1 MTAGTGTGAEV
12 AIGAD
17 ELLRLYEQ
25 MALIRG
31 TEKAAHDAFLAG
43 LVKGTT
49 HLAAGHEAVAVGAS
63 AALRPDDYVFATYR
77 GHHHAMAR
85 GASPEECLA
94 ELMSKATGVCKAK
107 GGSMHLTKASAGMLG
122 SYAIVGAHL
131 PLAAGAAWSARLRG
145 SGQVAVAFFGDGAT
159 NIGAFH
165 EALNLA
171 AVWSLPAL
179 FICENNLYME
189 YTPIGEVTAV
199 GNPAADRAA
208 GYGLPGE
215 IIDGNDV
222 VVVRDAVARAAERAR
237 AGQGPT
243 VLEAKTYRHFG
254 HSRTDPGSYRPEDE
268 VQQWLSRDPLDVARA
283 RLKALGVPAEAV
295 IAADERAA
303 RIVTEAVAAAKAA
316 PGPDPADAM
325 TDVWADGG
333 SAWRT

>member
-1 MTAGTGTGAEV
+1 MTATDAGVEVTGAE
-12 AIGAD
+12 
-17 ELLRLYEQ
+17 ELLALYEQ
-25 MALIRG
+25 MAVIRR
-31 TEKAAHDAFLAG
+31 TEKAAHDLFLAG

-85 GASPEECLA
+85 GATPAECLA
-94 ELMSKATGVCKAK
+94 ELMSKGTGLCKAK
-107 GGSMHLTKASAGMLG
+107 GGSMHLTKASTGMLG

-131 PLAAGAAWSARLRG
+131 PIAAGAAWSALLRG

-171 AVWSLPAL
+171 AVWALPVL

-189 YTPIGEVTAV
+189 YTPIGDVTAV
-199 GNPAADRAA
+199 ANPAADRAP
-208 GYGLPGE
+208 GYRIPAE
-215 IIDGNDV
+215 VIDGNDV
-222 VVVRDAVARAAERAR
+222 VVVQDAVAVAAQRAR
-237 AGQGPT
+237 SGGGPT
-243 VLEAKTYRHFG
+243 VLEALTYRHFG
-254 HSRTDPGSYRPEDE
+254 HSRTDPGAYRPAEE
-268 VQQWLSRDPLDVARA
+268 VEQWLRRDPLELARA
-283 RLKALGVPAEAV
+283 RLQAFGVPQESVAAADQRAERAVAEAV
-295 IAADERAA
+295 AE
-303 RIVTEAVAAAKAA
+303 AKAA
-316 PGPDPADAM
+316 PGPGTGEAL

>member
-1 MTAGTGTGAEV
+1 VTAVDAGAATV
-12 AIGAD
+12 STD
-17 ELLRLYEQ
+17 ELLSLYEQ
-25 MALIRG
+25 MAVIRR
-31 TEKAAHDAFLAG
+31 TEKAAHDLFLAG

-85 GASPEECLA
+85 GATPVECLA
-94 ELMSKATGVCKAK
+94 ELMSKGTGLCKAK

-131 PLAAGAAWSARLRG
+131 PMAAGAAWSARLRG
-145 SGQVAVAFFGDGAT
+145 SGQIAVAFFGDGAT

-171 AVWSLPAL
+171 AVWALPVL

-199 GNPAADRAA
+199 GNPAADRAP
-208 GYGLPGE
+208 GYGIPAE
-215 IIDGNDV
+215 VIDGNDV
-222 VVVRDAVARAAERAR
+222 LVVKDAVDRAAELAR
-237 AGQGPT
+237 TGGGPT
-243 VLEAKTYRHFG
+243 VLEALTYRHFG
-254 HSRTDPGSYRPEDE
+254 HSRTDPGAYRPAEE
-268 VQQWLSRDPLDVARA
+268 VERWMRRDPLELARA
-283 RLKALGVPAEAV
+283 RLEAAGVPAGAV
-295 IAADERAA
+295 TAADERAA
-303 RIVTEAVAAAKAA
+303 RMVAEAVAEAKAA
-316 PGPDPADAM
+316 PGPDPGDAL

>member
-1 MTAGTGTGAEV
+1 MTAVDPAASVIDAE
-12 AIGAD
+12 
-17 ELLRLYEQ
+17 ELLGLYEQ
-25 MALIRG
+25 MAVIRG
-31 TEKAAHDAFLAG
+31 TEKAAHDLFLAG

-85 GASPEECLA
+85 GASPTECLA
-94 ELMSKATGVCKAK
+94 ELMSKGTGLCRAK

-131 PLAAGAAWSARLRG
+131 PIAAGAAWSARLRG
-145 SGQVAVAFFGDGAT
+145 TDQVAVAFFGDGAT

-171 AVWSLPAL
+171 AVWALPVL

-189 YTPIGEVTAV
+189 YTPIGDVTAV
-199 GNPAADRAA
+199 AHPAADRASA
-208 GYGLPGE
+208 YRLPAE
-215 IIDGNDV
+215 IMDGNDV
-222 VVVRDAVARAAERAR
+222 MVVRETVARAVERAR
-237 AGQGPT
+237 SGQGPT

-254 HSRTDPGSYRPEDE
+254 HSRTDPASYRPAEE
-268 VQQWLSRDPLDVARA
+268 VEEWLSRDPLDIARA
-283 RLKALGVPAEAV
+283 RLEALGLPGESVA
-295 IAADERAA
+295 AADERVARTVAEAVEAA
-303 RIVTEAVAAAKAA
+303 RTA
-316 PGPDPADAM
+316 PGPDPADAF

>member
-1 MTAGTGTGAEV
+1 VTATDTGSSVVGA
-12 AIGAD
+12 G
-17 ELLRLYEQ
+17 ELLALYEQ
-25 MALIRG
+25 MALIRR
-31 TEKAAHDAFLAG
+31 TEKAAHDLFLAG

-85 GASPEECLA
+85 GATPEECLA
-94 ELMSKATGVCKAK
+94 ELMSKGTGLCGAK

-171 AVWSLPAL
+171 AVWSLPVL

-199 GNPAADRAA
+199 GNPAADRAPA
-208 GYGLPGE
+208 YGLPAE
-215 IIDGNDV
+215 VLDGNDV
-222 VVVRDAVARAAERAR
+222 VVVKEVVARAAARAR
-237 AGQGPT
+237 AGDGPS

-254 HSRTDPGSYRPEDE
+254 HSRTDPASYRPDE
-268 VQQWLSRDPLDVARA
+268 EVRQWLSRDPLDLARA
-283 RLKALGVPAEAV
+283 RLGELGVPAETMA
-295 IAADERAA
+295 AADERAA
-303 RIVTEAVAAAKAA
+303 RTVEEAVAAAKAA
-316 PGPDPADAM
+316 PGPDPGAAL